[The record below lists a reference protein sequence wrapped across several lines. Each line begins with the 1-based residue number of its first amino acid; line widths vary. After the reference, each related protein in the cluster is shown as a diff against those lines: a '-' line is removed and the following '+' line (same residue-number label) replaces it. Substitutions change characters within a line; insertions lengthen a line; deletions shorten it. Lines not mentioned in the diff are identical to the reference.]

1 MGRTQSTRAC
11 LGLAAAGKQD
21 NTINGGGEPGWRRK
35 NLTTGALLPEENG
48 PLRKHLP
55 TPF

>member
-1 MGRTQSTRAC
+1 VGRTQSTRAC